1 MATTFTWKIANAER
15 TLSNGMITVLHYT
28 VDAFDG
34 TYRAGAYGSAGLDPV
49 DEEEMVAYADLDEET
64 CVEWV
69 KEKIGGDEKVEE
81 IEAAL
86 QAQIDQQKTPTTGT
100 GLPWA
105 G

>member
-1 MATTFTWKIANAER
+1 
-15 TLSNGMITVLHYT
+15 
-28 VDAFDG
+28 VD
-34 TYRAGAYGSAGLDPV
+34 
-49 DEEEMVAYADLDEET
+49 
-64 CVEWV
+64 
-69 KEKIGGDEKVEE
+69 E